1 MSRANPH
8 ASNLM
13 TMMSR
18 ASLILMNTY
27 AEVDEDDYMV
37 RLWLQDLKHVPSID
51 DVESEVYVD
60 FEESLEL
67 EEALEELGGYS
78 RIRKFFGTSQRD

>member
-1 MSRANPH
+1 MCS
-8 ASNLM
+8 SDL
-13 TMMSR
+13 
-18 ASLILMNTY
+18 
-27 AEVDEDDYMV
+27 V

-67 EEALEELGGYS
+67 DEALEELRGYS
-78 RIRKFFGTSQRD
+78 RIRKFFGT